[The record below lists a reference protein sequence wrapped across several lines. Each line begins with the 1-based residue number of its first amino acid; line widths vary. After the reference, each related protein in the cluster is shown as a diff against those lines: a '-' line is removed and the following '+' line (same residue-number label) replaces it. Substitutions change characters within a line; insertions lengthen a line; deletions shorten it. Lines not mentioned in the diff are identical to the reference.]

1 MMPWVAFIRD
11 LAIVLCGALLDLPL
25 LPAAEEEE
33 EEEEGG
39 AAEEEEEEGGA
50 MVEVEVAGF
59 EGDVEVRGRQLRW
72 ARKGVAGWRE
82 K

>member
-1 MMPWVAFIRD
+1 MTPWVASIRD
-11 LAIVLCGALLDLPL
+11 LAIVMGGALLDLPL

-33 EEEEGG
+33 EGG
-39 AAEEEEEEGGA
+39 AAEEEEEGGA
-50 MVEVEVAGF
+50 TVEEEVAGF

-72 ARKGVAGWRE
+72 ARKGVAGGRE